1 MGERSAPGRGLA
13 AEGHTCAP
21 TRVHGQ
27 ADHHTLLQNPEEAGV
42 VFEAGRNRV
51 RGDEQEHYGW
61 WRRLPAAL
69 CPPAQPRGVGVGAHI
84 FFLVLL
90 TPGQPFLHSCSGP
103 APAHCKHHKTN
114 YFGLE
119 TALLSVSRGLA
130 K

>member
-1 MGERSAPGRGLA
+1 MGGGGGFLQPSALLHSLA
-13 AEGHTCAP
+13 
-21 TRVHGQ
+21 
-27 ADHHTLLQNPEEAGV
+27 
-42 VFEAGRNRV
+42 
-51 RGDEQEHYGW
+51 GW
-61 WRRLPAAL
+61 
-69 CPPAQPRGVGVGAHI
+69 GGAHI

>member
-1 MGERSAPGRGLA
+1 M
-13 AEGHTCAP
+13 
-21 TRVHGQ
+21 V
-27 ADHHTLLQNPEEAGV
+27 EEASCSPLPSCT
-42 VFEAGRNRV
+42 AS
-51 RGDEQEHYGW
+51 RG
-61 WRRLPAAL
+61 
-69 CPPAQPRGVGVGAHI
+69 GVGAHI